1 MKQVLITGG
10 SSGIGLATARMLMH
24 EGGWKVISLSRSKAK
39 IELALVTYPELE
51 GAVDFIT
58 GDVSQP
64 EDCRRVAE
72 YIGEHYGQLHGLVN
86 NAGMLTSGG
95 IQDIDFELWK
105 RNIDINLHAPYLLTQ
120 TLLPLLKSAGNASVV
135 NISSVASRIPGRSI
149 AYSVS
154 KAGLDMIT
162 EFLAGELGPWHIRVN
177 AVNPGL
183 VETPLHLDSK
193 VVAGED
199 VYREMLVKSA
209 AKYPIGRIG
218 KPEDIA
224 HMIAFLLSEKASW
237 VTGSIIRV
245 DGGSSVFN
253 EILPGKK
260 Y

>member
-10 SSGIGLATARMLMH
+10 SSGIGLATARKLM
-24 EGGWKVISLSRSKAK
+24 EKKNWKVISLSRSQAK
-39 IELALVTYPELE
+39 IERALETHPEME
-51 GAVDFIT
+51 GVVDFIT

-72 YIGEHYGQLHGLVN
+72 YIDEHYGQLHGLVN
-86 NAGMLTSGG
+86 NAGMLTAGG
-95 IQDIDFELWK
+95 IQDIDFDLWK
-105 RNIDINLHAPYLLTQ
+105 ANIDINLHAPYLLTQ
-120 TLLPLLKSAGNASVV
+120 TLLPLLKASGNASVV

-162 EFLAGELGPWHIRVN
+162 EFLAGELGPYSIRVN

-193 VVAGED
+193 VVANEAI
-199 VYREMLVKSA
+199 YREMLVKSA

-224 HMIAFLLSEKASW
+224 NMVFFLLSDQASW

-260 Y
+260 H